1 MKFVPRVIGKKMLFW
16 IIKLLSL
23 WNMKDFGYLF
33 IESWQNNLRERT
45 GEYHLDYIELYAM
58 LYIFYA
64 ILVIT
69 WTSHAKECLGN
80 MSFIFHTFHKSQ
92 IPCKKNEYFGCKLL
106 KEVSYQAMHIISSG
120 LFKLSRD
127 KLTLS
132 HWLLNHS
139 RFLKQPLWVI
149 ILFCSNILC
158 LWKRENRA

>member
-1 MKFVPRVIGKKMLFW
+1 MHSKLLFWSWRSILVYTEHCKRNFFLWKMLRNSLRIYLMKFVPQVIGKKMLFW

-23 WNMKDFGYLF
+23 WNMKDFGYWF

-92 IPCKKNEYFGCKLL
+92 IPCKK
-106 KEVSYQAMHIISSG
+106 M
-120 LFKLSRD
+120 
-127 KLTLS
+127 
-132 HWLLNHS
+132 
-139 RFLKQPLWVI
+139 
-149 ILFCSNILC
+149 NILDANC
-158 LWKRENRA
+158 